1 MSFTLYDKA
10 LHEKIKNWALD
21 PEATVL
27 APDETRQMLSIKADK
42 QHDRPIKLPLITLN
56 RNRESTV
63 RITGNRR
70 MSNRGLVFNSDYKI
84 SDHLNAIPVS
94 LGYTINIYC
103 RTMEEADE
111 YVRNF
116 LFNLINYPKVGIS
129 IPYNDSNLF
138 YTSYLTLLE
147 SVEDNSD
154 IPERLVP
161 GQFSRFTISIALN
174 DAYLFSYNRR
184 KVPKIVTAEIRTQLP
199 VEENPNIS
207 IDGDEEETENI
218 PNVTSDVIIFV
229 DSGKEPHRISVN

>member
-63 RITGNRR
+63 RITGNRP

-84 SDHLNAIPVS
+84 SDHLNAVPVS
-94 LGYTINIYC
+94 LGYTLNIYC

-129 IPYNDSNLF
+129 IPYNNSNLF
-138 YTSYLTLLE
+138 YTSYLTLL
-147 SVEDNSD
+147 
-154 IPERLVP
+154 RLVP

-184 KVPKIVTAEIRTQLP
+184 KVPKIVTAEIKTQLP